1 MNICILNTGKC
12 VQLKK
17 LRHAYLRRMLMTTVL
32 FSSLAIVEGQS
43 RVRAWNASGQVFVVW
58 ETDTQPTLNYN
69 IWLALRPAGSTSRL
83 QRVGLVFEPEWA
95 GKRLT
100 LASPNATWRIPDG
113 NGGLYQ
119 LKKTEG
125 LFVYTPHDTATRLVY
140 VTRNSDSLL
149 TDSNRTARPVFMEYN
164 PAKSRVK
171 CHLQLTG
178 NTREGFPFAVF
189 AMWADGRQNPADA
202 RPDYPVMANDA
213 KNGAPHVFAVYRPQV
228 NLPAEPYPAVV
239 CLHGGGEF
247 GSYWSYAPNGVHY
260 KNTGNVPVDGI
271 TIAFDDRLFLSSNG
285 VVNEDRPSNWFGW
298 HTQLNPTTASNAPA
312 NGLVVPYTLRRLVWT
327 IDWLLNESPYN
338 IDSNRISIMGN
349 SMGGTGTLLLS
360 RWKPEKFAAATAF
373 VPPHYTPGTGGRL
386 FGTEQTNLVTTETG
400 PDGKKL
406 RVNDFFNQARRISP
420 VSRDFCF
427 TRIYRG
433 RCDDAAEWGAR
444 HLQLFNE
451 INDKKLGFH
460 LYWDNRDHTASDW
473 TSDDRTTACLDIGQW
488 VSPVRTQRCEASY
501 QGRFRNNQSY
511 PGFYHDDQNFSKTGQ
526 QPELGNG
533 DPADGDAWGT
543 WGGYYDWD
551 VSTVTD
557 AADRWECTVYLM
569 GQSAVSVDN
578 CPVDSSSCGIA
589 IRKPRSFKP
598 QPGSQLSWKLI
609 RVSNNEVLQS
619 GVVTADTTGLVMID
633 GLKIFKDPLRSRLI
647 VEKSGTSGMND
658 LNGHLVNVYPNPAQ
672 NILTVSGAIPEN
684 CSYSLFNVYGAEIL
698 TGALEQPNID
708 VSKLRPGTYFLRL
721 KGGFNF
727 TSVKMII
734 IDK

>member
-1 MNICILNTGKC
+1 MRHKLILILWTA
-12 VQLKK
+12 V
-17 LRHAYLRRMLMTTVL
+17 
-32 FSSLAIVEGQS
+32 FSSQAAAQNN
-43 RVRAWNASGQVFVVW
+43 VRAWNANGQVFIVW
-58 ETDTQPTLNYN
+58 QTDTQTTLTYN
-69 IWLALRPAGSTSRL
+69 VWFSSTPAGSTTKL
-83 QRVGLVFEPEWA
+83 QKAGMVFEPEWT

-100 LASPNATWRIPDG
+100 LAVPTATWKIPDG
-113 NGGLYQ
+113 KGGNYQ
-119 LKKTEG
+119 VQKNEG
-125 LFVYTPHDTATRLVY
+125 LFVYTPHDTMTRFVY
-140 VTRNSDSLL
+140 ITRNNDTLL
-149 TDSNRTARPVFMEYN
+149 SSNNRTAAPFFMDYS
-164 PAKSRVK
+164 PSKSRVK
-171 CHLQLTG
+171 CHLQFSGT
-178 NTREGFPFAVF
+178 TKEGFPYSVF
-189 AMWADGRQNPADA
+189 AMWVDGRQNPADA
-202 RPDYPVMANDA
+202 RPDFPVMANEA
-213 KNGAPHVFAVYRPQV
+213 KNGAPHVFAVFRPQGA
-228 NLPAEPYPAVV
+228 LPSSPYPAVV

-247 GSYWSYAPNGVHY
+247 GSYWSYSPNGVHY
-260 KNTGNVPVDGI
+260 RNTGNVPANGI

-298 HTQLNPTTASNAPA
+298 HTQLNATTASNAPA
-312 NGLVVPYTLRRLVWT
+312 SGLVVPYTLRRLAWT
-327 IDWLLNESPYN
+327 IDWLVNESPYN

-551 VSTVTD
+551 VNTITD

-647 VEKSGTSGMND
+647 VEKSGTSGLND

>member
-1 MNICILNTGKC
+1 MRHKLILILWTA
-12 VQLKK
+12 V
-17 LRHAYLRRMLMTTVL
+17 
-32 FSSLAIVEGQS
+32 FSSQAAAQNN
-43 RVRAWNASGQVFVVW
+43 VRAWNANGQVFIVW
-58 ETDTQPTLNYN
+58 QTDTQTTLTYN
-69 IWLALRPAGSTSRL
+69 VWFSSTPAGSTTKL
-83 QRVGLVFEPEWA
+83 QKAGMVFEPEWT

-100 LASPNATWRIPDG
+100 LAVPTATWKIPDG
-113 NGGLYQ
+113 KGGNYQ
-119 LKKTEG
+119 VQKNEG
-125 LFVYTPHDTATRLVY
+125 LFVYTPHDTMTRFVY
-140 VTRNSDSLL
+140 ITRNNDTLL
-149 TDSNRTARPVFMEYN
+149 SSNNRTAAPFFMDYS
-164 PAKSRVK
+164 PSKSRVK
-171 CHLQLTG
+171 CHLQFSGT
-178 NTREGFPFAVF
+178 TKEGFPYSVF
-189 AMWADGRQNPADA
+189 AMWVDGRQNPADA
-202 RPDYPVMANDA
+202 RPDFPVMANEA
-213 KNGAPHVFAVYRPQV
+213 KNGAPHVFAVFRPQGA
-228 NLPAEPYPAVV
+228 LPSSPYPAVV

-247 GSYWSYAPNGVHY
+247 GSYWSYSPNGVHY
-260 KNTGNVPVDGI
+260 RNTGNVPANGI

-298 HTQLNPTTASNAPA
+298 HTQLNATTASNAPA
-312 NGLVVPYTLRRLVWT
+312 SGLVVPYTLRRLAWT
-327 IDWLLNESPYN
+327 IDWLVNESPYN

-533 DPADGDAWGT
+533 DPAVGDACGT

-551 VSTVTD
+551 VNTITD

-647 VEKSGTSGMND
+647 VEKSGTSGLND